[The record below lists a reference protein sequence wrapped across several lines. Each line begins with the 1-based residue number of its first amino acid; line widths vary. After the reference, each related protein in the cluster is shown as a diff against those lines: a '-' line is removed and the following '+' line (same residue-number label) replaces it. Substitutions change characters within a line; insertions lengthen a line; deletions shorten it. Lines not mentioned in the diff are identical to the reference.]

1 MNCVSLG
8 LQPCLSFLVEDL
20 HLITLSERA
29 SGSSAIISPVGAGL
43 MSLTLAGNKVIEQV
57 AAGRPELYAGVV
69 MAPWSGRIA
78 GGKWI
83 DAEGAERSLDVNEPA
98 RNNALHGLVFDKT
111 FEVKKST
118 ASSVELLIDITA
130 TDGYP
135 YALRLAVSYELEDG
149 QLYASFA
156 VKNLSETKAPF
167 GIGFHPYISTSWSD
181 SPLQLQSTAQ
191 SVLELNENM
200 IATGKDLVSTAGK
213 DLRSGKALS
222 DVKLDDDFTDLNF
235 SNGIASTKLF
245 TQDGSGCEI
254 WQEDIFKHT
263 VIYTPE
269 SFPTES
275 GPIQAIAI
283 EPSTSAVNA
292 FNTKQDL
299 LVLSPGETRSGS
311 WGIRLIN

>member
-1 MNCVSLG
+1 V
-8 LQPCLSFLVEDL
+8 
-20 HLITLSERA
+20 ITLTES
-29 SGSSAIISPVGAGL
+29 STGSSAIISPVGAGL

-83 DAEGAERSLDVNEPA
+83 DAEGAERSFEINEPA

-111 FEVKKST
+111 FALKNSSE
-118 ASSVELLIDITA
+118 SSVELSIEIKP

-135 YALRLAVSYELEDG
+135 HFLRLAVAYELEDG
-149 QLYASFA
+149 ELFASFA

-181 SPLQLQSTAQ
+181 SPLQLQTTAQ

-200 IATGKDLVSTAGK
+200 IATGKDSVSTAGK
-213 DLRSGKALS
+213 DLRSGEALS
-222 DVKLDDDFTDLNF
+222 DVKLDNDFTDLNF
-235 SNGIASTKLF
+235 SNGTASTKLL
-245 TQDGSGCEI
+245 TPDGSGCEI
-254 WQEDIFKHT
+254 WQEDIFMHT

-299 LVLSPGETRSGS
+299 LILSPGETRSGS
-311 WGIRLIN
+311 WGIRLVN

>member
-1 MNCVSLG
+1 
-8 LQPCLSFLVEDL
+8 LVEDP
-20 HLITLSERA
+20 HLITLSEPA
-29 SGSSAIISPVGAGL
+29 TGSSAIISPVGASL

-78 GGKWI
+78 DGKWI
-83 DAEGAERSLDVNEPA
+83 DAEGAERSLEVNELA
-98 RNNALHGLVFDKT
+98 RNNALHGLVFDKV
-111 FEVKKST
+111 FEVKKAT
-118 ASSVELLIDITA
+118 TSSVELSIVIA
-130 TDGYP
+130 PTDGYP
-135 YALRLAVSYELEDG
+135 HRLRLAVAYELEDG
-149 QLYASFA
+149 ELFASFA
-156 VKNLSETKAPF
+156 VRNSSETDAPF
-167 GIGFHPYISTSWSD
+167 SIGFHPYISTAWSD
-181 SPLQLQSTAQ
+181 SLLELQSTAQ
-191 SVLELNENM
+191 GVLELNENM
-200 IATGKDLVSTAGK
+200 IATGKDSVSTAGK

-235 SNGIASTKLF
+235 SNGIASTKLL

-269 SFPTES
+269 NFPTES
-275 GPIQAIAI
+275 GSIQAIAI

-311 WGIRLIN
+311 WGIRLVN